1 MHYRWFLLPHTIR
14 VLLVAALLVATLP
27 LPMAPSALAQ
37 SAVPDATP
45 GDDSGDPLFDNQLFL
60 PLVQN
65 KTHTTGNATDTPVL
79 LTPAPVPDPTPPP
92 PTQLSHEAGD
102 YALAEAARQRNEPP
116 FVAPAEA
123 AATGPLNVV
132 GRWDAPVSWPF
143 AFASAASL
151 PDGRIIAWGGNNP
164 TSFSG
169 GTTTYGAIWDPAVGQ
184 LQSMNR
190 SDHSMFCAIPTML
203 EDGRVF
209 VNGGDG
215 TRERTSIF
223 DYRTNTWSRSDDM
236 NTGRWYPG
244 SVALPSGQVFTA
256 IGDPGGPYPE
266 LWTPG
271 QGWTLLT
278 GANLQA
284 PILNYSGYQNNWL
297 PYLHLAPNG
306 RIFHSGPTPQM
317 NWLDPSG
324 SGAVSNAG
332 LVNSWYPKYGTV
344 VMYDEGKLL
353 MAGGAA
359 NNTSTAPG
367 TNKAAIIDL
376 TGPTAQKIDI
386 APMQYTRK
394 FNNGVILP
402 TGEVLIVGGNTS
414 GTEFSDQGTILTPEI
429 WNPTTRA
436 WRSVADLSVPR
447 NYHSVALLMT
457 DGRVWSGGGGL
468 CNCAADHPD
477 HQVYS
482 PPYLFNAD
490 GTLATRPVIAAAPMW

>member
-1 MHYRWFLLPHTIR
+1 
-14 VLLVAALLVATLP
+14 LVNNGEPTV
-27 LPMAPSALAQ
+27 AQ
-37 SAVPDATP
+37 SDSAPTP
-45 GDDSGDPLFDNQLFL
+45 EPQ
-60 PLVQN
+60 
-65 KTHTTGNATDTPVL
+65 
-79 LTPAPVPDPTPPP
+79 PDPTPASAP
-92 PTQLSHEAGD
+92 SSGHEAGD

-116 FVAPAEA
+116 FVAPVKA
-123 AATGPLNVV
+123 AAAGPLNVV
-132 GRWDAPVSWPF
+132 GRWDSPVSWPF
-143 AFASAASL
+143 AFASAAGL

-169 GTTTYGAIWDPAVGQ
+169 GTTTYGAIWDPAAEQ
-184 LQSMNR
+184 LQSLNR

-203 EDGRVF
+203 DDGRLF

-223 DYRTNTWSRSDDM
+223 DYRTNQWSRAEDM

-256 IGDPGGPYPE
+256 IGEPGGPYPE
-266 LWTPG
+266 IWTPN

-278 GANLQA
+278 GASLQA

-317 NWLDPSG
+317 NWIDAG
-324 SGAVSNAG
+324 GNGAVSNAG
-332 LVNSWYPKYGTV
+332 IVNSWYPKYGTV

-367 TNKAAIIDL
+367 TNRAAIIDL
-376 TGPTAQKIDI
+376 TGPTAQKIDLP
-386 APMQYTRK
+386 PMNYSRK
-394 FNNGVILP
+394 FNNGVVLP
-402 TGEVLIVGGNTS
+402 NGEVMIVGGNTS
-414 GTEFSDQGTILTPEI
+414 GIEFSDQGTILTPEI
-429 WNPTTRA
+429 WNPTTQT

-457 DGRVWSGGGGL
+457 
-468 CNCAADHPD
+468 
-477 HQVYS
+477 
-482 PPYLFNAD
+482 
-490 GTLATRPVIAAAPMW
+490 